1 MPSGRFR
8 EPEVQE
14 LHVAVKSQRDIRRLE
29 IAMND
34 PFIVSGMERLGDLA
48 RHGQRFVHREWSARD
63 TIGQRRALD
72 ELHDERPYQVSA
84 FGGTFLKAVQLRDVW
99 MVQRRED
106 LCFTPKPRNAF
117 GVVSEVVGKDLDR
130 HIATQLRVVGTIDL
144 AHAPVPSCNRIWYTP
159 IRAPGARATRDYG
172 TIGNID
178 MRRWTIRIL
187 VGLCGLIVV
196 TALTGAAYQWRA
208 TRKDQ
213 AATPPPGHLVD
224 IGGYRLHLWCTGD
237 GAPAVIL
244 DTGLGGSSVDWG
256 FVQPDV
262 ARFTRVCS
270 YDRAGMGYSDPGP
283 SPRTARRIASELAEL
298 LARSGI
304 DGPVVL
310 VGASIAGYYVRVFAS
325 DHPER
330 AAGLVLVD
338 ASHED
343 QSHEVPG
350 LARFVPLLSTI
361 GVFRL
366 LGVSFGQR
374 VESLAP
380 SVRQFARATSFRAA
394 GAQAAADEIIHIQ
407 QSASEVRSSRRKL
420 TIPVL
425 VVTGGRGA
433 DENWRQLQRDQA
445 SLSERGCLMTA
456 QRSGHVVPVDQPE
469 VVVDAIRTV
478 VETVRGHDVP
488 LCGAVASGTL
498 KNKT

>member
-1 MPSGRFR
+1 M
-8 EPEVQE
+8 
-14 LHVAVKSQRDIRRLE
+14 
-29 IAMND
+29 
-34 PFIVSGMERLGDLA
+34 
-48 RHGQRFVHREWSARD
+48 W
-63 TIGQRRALD
+63 
-72 ELHDERPYQVSA
+72 
-84 FGGTFLKAVQLRDVW
+84 
-99 MVQRRED
+99 
-106 LCFTPKPRNAF
+106 
-117 GVVSEVVGKDLDR
+117 
-130 HIATQLRVVGTIDL
+130 
-144 AHAPVPSCNRIWYTP
+144 
-159 IRAPGARATRDYG
+159 
-172 TIGNID
+172 
-178 MRRWTIRIL
+178 RWTMRIFFVL
-187 VGLCGLIVV
+187 GAFLIVA
-196 TALTGAAYQWRA
+196 ALSGATYQWLA
-208 TRKDQ
+208 TRKEL

-244 DTGLGGSSVDWG
+244 DTGLGGSSADWG

-310 VGASIAGYYVRVFAS
+310 VGASVAGFNVRVFAS

-338 ASHED
+338 ASHEN
-343 QSHEVPG
+343 QAHEVPRM
-350 LARFVPLLSTI
+350 ARFVPLLSTI
-361 GVFRL
+361 GVLRL
-366 LGVSFGQR
+366 FGVSFGQR
-374 VESLAP
+374 IESLAP

-394 GAQAAADEIIHIQ
+394 GYQTAADEIIHIR

-425 VVTGGRGA
+425 VITGGRGA

-445 SLSERGCLMTA
+445 SLSERGCLMIA
-456 QRSGHVVPVDQPE
+456 QESGHVVSVDQPE

-478 VETVRGHDVP
+478 VETARGHDVP
-488 LCGAVASGTL
+488 LCATRANVERGRPR
-498 KNKT
+498 